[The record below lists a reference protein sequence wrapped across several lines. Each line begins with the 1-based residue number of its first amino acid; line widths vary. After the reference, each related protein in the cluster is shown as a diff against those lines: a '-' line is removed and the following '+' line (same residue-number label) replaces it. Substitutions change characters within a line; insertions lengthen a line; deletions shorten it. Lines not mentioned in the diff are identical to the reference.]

1 MKQIEI
7 IGLLKN
13 SPIIISLKLVGNF
26 HFEISVSSILSVDLS
41 LVNSIDLLNLSHQ
54 INTEHF
60 VEYFDL
66 LVKRDLKIVLKI
78 P

>member
-13 SPIIISLKLVGNF
+13 SPIIINLKLVANF
-26 HFEISVSSILSVDLS
+26 HFDISVSSILSVDLF

-54 INTEHF
+54 INSEHF
-60 VEYFDL
+60 VEYFDP
-66 LVKRDLKIVLKI
+66 LVKKDLKVVLKI